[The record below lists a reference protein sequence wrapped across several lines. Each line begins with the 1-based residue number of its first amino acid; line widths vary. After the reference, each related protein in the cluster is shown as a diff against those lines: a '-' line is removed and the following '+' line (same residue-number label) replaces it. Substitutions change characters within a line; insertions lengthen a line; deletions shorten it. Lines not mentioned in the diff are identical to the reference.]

1 MPLKRA
7 TGCIWAG
14 GVRAGASDQDW
25 LRAGKEAVDLPS
37 ASSLQPGQFLDV
49 VAVIVAA
56 EVLGPLALI
65 IGLWSRW
72 TALVL
77 IGFTAVTLWL
87 TFRHAGVGVYRPRQN
102 GEVLE
107 SLAIIGGL
115 LFYFAARNGR
125 DDRPPTHQR
134 AWAA

>member
-1 MPLKRA
+1 M
-7 TGCIWAG
+7 
-14 GVRAGASDQDW
+14 
-25 LRAGKEAVDLPS
+25 
-37 ASSLQPGQFLDV
+37 
-49 VAVIVAA
+49 
-56 EVLGPLALI
+56 ALI
-65 IGLWSRW
+65 IGLWPRW
-72 TALVL
+72 TALAL

-87 TFRHAGVGVYRPRQN
+87 TYRHAGIGVVFRPRQN

-115 LFYFAARNGR
+115 LFYFAALNGR